1 MILIVSSQDFYVIGR
16 RSKRNSTSNFMHDDR
31 FAEQFTYMRSIWQT
45 NKYVF
50 LKVAA
55 FEHIYINYRAL
66 LAFFMS
72 SFPAFL
78 ITPMRPKRDMI
89 PLLVDGFRVTVLGE
103 SRYYLKMKISISCGR
118 LSAPLFWVRSWESPI
133 CIDYFVTI
141 YITTLLIPV
150 TYLNSFDYSKPIQPS
165 FLMDASPSRLLF
177 ECLSFLKLM
186 SINDNPKVYVLIYL
200 SWFITLMQH
209 YLLIKVYGTHLKWF
223 NKRLWRITRV
233 DLETCST
240 SEKHMSFL
248 APVSISW
255 GHFGDGNVTFFH
267 SQVIKCFWAS
277 G

>member
-55 FEHIYINYRAL
+55 FEDIYINYRAL

-89 PLLVDGFRVTVLGE
+89 PLLVDVFRVTVLGE
-103 SRYYLKMKISISCGR
+103 SRYYLKRKISISCGR

-165 FLMDASPSRLLF
+165 FLMDASSSRLLF

-209 YLLIKVYGTHLKWF
+209 YLLQKIPKIK
-223 NKRLWRITRV
+223 N
-233 DLETCST
+233 S
-240 SEKHMSFL
+240 M
-248 APVSISW
+248 
-255 GHFGDGNVTFFH
+255 GHT
-267 SQVIKCFWAS
+267 
-277 G
+277 